1 MHLIY
6 MVCLSAKEEL
16 KKISFELYILKILI
30 FKAEAVYAFN
40 FNVLLLSLFL
50 AGMLAAFPTGL

>member
-6 MVCLSAKEEL
+6 MVCLSAVEEL
-16 KKISFELYILKILI
+16 KKIAFELHILRVLI

-40 FNVLLLSLFL
+40 FNVPLLSLFL

>member
-6 MVCLSAKEEL
+6 MVHLSAIEEL
-16 KKISFELYILKILI
+16 KKVAFELHILKRLI
-30 FKAEAVYAFN
+30 FKAEAVYTLN
-40 FNVLLLSLFL
+40 FNVPLLSLFL